1 MHLESTSCSTG
12 LSCKSRDSWELIF
25 WTPRKWELAIW
36 AWSEDV
42 KAWKCTQVSHLF
54 QKGRPVFLPKLFH
67 KLGNMY
73 SNLWV
78 YGSHINLTTI
88 CLLKRENTCLSN
100 MTLPY
105 PKERLLC
112 FQHTMS
118 QKKPYQKESEHYKQ
132 WTEQT
137 RPKFNRESIKTYS
150 FLFSNLRLWWNCL
163 SHKVLGI
170 PTLLALSPEA
180 HTALFPQSHYLL
192 SAFLK
197 AGVCISNL

>member
-1 MHLESTSCSTG
+1 MHLESTSWSTG
-12 LSCKSRDSWELIF
+12 LSCKSRDRWELIF

-88 CLLKRENTCLSN
+88 CFLKRENNFLSS
-100 MTLPY
+100 MTLSY
-105 PKERLLC
+105 PKESLLC

-137 RPKFNRESIKTYS
+137 RPKFNRESIKTNS

-163 SHKVLGI
+163 SHKVLEF
-170 PTLLALSPEA
+170 P
-180 HTALFPQSHYLL
+180 LF
-192 SAFLK
+192 
-197 AGVCISNL
+197 

>member
-118 QKKPYQKESEHYKQ
+118 QKKPYQKESEHINNKQ
-132 WTEQT
+132 NKQDQNSTGNPSKLTVSCSATWDYDEIALAT
-137 RPKFNRESIKTYS
+137 RS
-150 FLFSNLRLWWNCL
+150 
-163 SHKVLGI
+163 
-170 PTLLALSPEA
+170 
-180 HTALFPQSHYLL
+180 
-192 SAFLK
+192 
-197 AGVCISNL
+197 